1 MSDARN
7 DPYRGFRFRLEID
20 GIDEAGFSEVTIP
33 SITITP
39 VEYREGNE
47 VTTVRKLPGLVKHEN
62 VVLKWGITNSTALYE
77 WLKLVE
83 DGKIS
88 EARRNVAIILM
99 DEEGNDA
106 NRWEFTNAWPTKYD
120 APDLKATGDEVAIE
134 SLDIVHEGMKRIK

>member
-7 DPYRGFRFRLEID
+7 DPHRGFRFRLEID

-33 SITITP
+33 NITITP
-39 VEYREGNE
+39 VDYREGNE
-47 VTTVRKLPGLVKHEN
+47 ITTVRKLPGLVKHEN
-62 VVLKWGITNSTALYE
+62 VVLKWGITSSTALYE

-83 DGKIS
+83 DSKIS

-106 NRWEFTNAWPTKYD
+106 SRWEFTNAWPTKYD

-134 SLDIVHEGMKRIK
+134 SLEIVHEGMKRIK